1 MTKPAD
7 PADPMELVGV
17 PVPHGDF
24 RAMARCLV
32 EEYLLLG
39 WDERQVMQ
47 LFARPCFAATHLIYR
62 ERGAEYVRSLIRE
75 VAAAWTRGASGEER
89 SDA

>member
-7 PADPMELVGV
+7 AADPMALVGV
-17 PVPHGDF
+17 PVPHGDA
-24 RAMARCLV
+24 RAMARCVV

-62 ERGAEYVRSLIRE
+62 ERGAAYVRSLIRE
-75 VAAAWTRGASGEER
+75 VADAWTGDASGGER